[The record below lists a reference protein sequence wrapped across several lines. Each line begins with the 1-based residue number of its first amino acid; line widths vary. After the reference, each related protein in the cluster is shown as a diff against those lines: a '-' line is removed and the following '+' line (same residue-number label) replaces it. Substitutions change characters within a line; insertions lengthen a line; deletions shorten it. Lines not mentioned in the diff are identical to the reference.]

1 MSCLFIVLF
10 CLLIV
15 VYNIVQ
21 WGQCFPHSAQWGKC
35 FPHCAE
41 WGKHFPHSRIFFE
54 KCSESSDSSRKLK
67 ISKSIFS
74 IQNRSKHLKKFS
86 KMDFFK
92 KSSKFFEKCSES
104 SDSSRKLKI
113 SKSIFSHT
121 TWVKT
126 LVKIFKNRIFQKMFR
141 IFWFIWKIEKLKI
154 NFYQYKM
161 GQNTL
166 KIFQKSN
173 FSKKS

>member
-41 WGKHFPHSRIFFE
+41 WGKHFPHSRNFFE

-67 ISKSIFS
+67 ISKSIFP
-74 IQNRSKHLKKFS
+74 IQNGSKHLNFFFKIGCFQKKFKIFW
-86 KMDFFK
+86 KMLRIFWFIQK
-92 KSSKFFEKCSES
+92 MKN
-104 SDSSRKLKI
+104 LKI
-113 SKSIFSHT
+113 YIFQYKMGQNT
-121 TWVKT
+121 CKF
-126 LVKIFKNRIFQKMFR
+126 FKNRIFQK
-141 IFWFIWKIEKLKI
+141 
-154 NFYQYKM
+154 
-161 GQNTL
+161 
-166 KIFQKSN
+166 
-173 FSKKS
+173 